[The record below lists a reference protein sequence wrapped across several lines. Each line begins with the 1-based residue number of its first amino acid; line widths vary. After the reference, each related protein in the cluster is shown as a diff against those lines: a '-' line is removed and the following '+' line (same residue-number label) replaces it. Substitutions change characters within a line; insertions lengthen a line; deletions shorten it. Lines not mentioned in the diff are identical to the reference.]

1 MAVEYT
7 YKPRAKIWAIF
18 SILAVLI
25 TMFTI
30 AGFSLY
36 FVFWE
41 NQEETIEDLRKEYI
55 NKYSSKS
62 AKLGEKINLKQE
74 KIEKMRNEVEE
85 LQEEHEKIENCLR
98 ANSHTWA
105 VIDCSRN
112 NNFYI
117 SK

>member
-1 MAVEYT
+1 
-7 YKPRAKIWAIF
+7 
-18 SILAVLI
+18 
-25 TMFTI
+25 MFTI

-41 NQEETIEDLRKEYI
+41 NQEEEVEEKEEADDEVEETTIEDLRKEYI

-105 VIDCSRN
+105 VIDCSEN
-112 NNFYI
+112 DNFYI